1 MTSRRSSSLTDLV
14 GSPRDSSK
22 PFIYQ
27 ELQEK
32 VKKRSLRRSMSSP
45 EKRMARQSQKINPE
59 EWRSVWDKERGYVTD
74 LIADGQPVTRQPQLS
89 YFSYLGSSFSS
100 KGHYQ
105 AVSSDAEVIINM
117 TNAIFVVEKAPSTAQ
132 TIDELESKNI
142 VLNKSSK
149 TDRTQLVEC
158 FTCMCC
164 VKAVFYHCTED
175 GEFERNWADEPCACE
190 MPWTDCA
197 VRWSFLGIFSTFL
210 PCLVCYPVAK
220 LCCSSTFALSRK

>member
-74 LIADGQPVTRQPQLS
+74 LIADEQPVTRQPQLS

-100 KGHYQ
+100 KGRYQ

-117 TNAIFVVEKAPSTAQ
+117 ANAIFVVEKAPSTAQ
-132 TIDELESKNI
+132 SIEELESKNI
-142 VLNKSSK
+142 ALTKSSK

-175 GEFERNWADEPCACE
+175 GEFERNWADEPCACK
-190 MPWTDCA
+190 MP
-197 VRWSFLGIFSTFL
+197 WSFLGIFSTFL

-220 LCCSSTFALSRK
+220 LCCSSTFALSRR